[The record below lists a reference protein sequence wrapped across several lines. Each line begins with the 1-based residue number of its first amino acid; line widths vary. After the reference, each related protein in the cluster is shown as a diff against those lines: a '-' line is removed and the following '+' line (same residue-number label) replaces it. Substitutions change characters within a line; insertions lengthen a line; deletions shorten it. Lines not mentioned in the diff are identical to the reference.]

1 MIEIKNLTKKY
12 GDKAVVKNVNLKIKK
27 GKITSF
33 IGPNGA
39 GKSTLLSL
47 ISRIIKHYQGDIYLE
62 GKLINDYQTTEFARK
77 LSILK
82 QSNNLNLMLTVREL
96 IEFGRFPYSKG
107 NLNEL
112 DHQKVEQALAY
123 MQLNN
128 LENRYLNQLSGGQRQ
143 RAFIAMIIAQD
154 TEYIL
159 LDEPLNNLDVKHSVE
174 IMKRLR
180 RLVDE
185 LDKTVII
192 VMHDINFASC
202 YSDQIVA
209 LNEGLV
215 VKKGGVEEII
225 NEKILES
232 IYETDFNIKD
242 IDQKRYVF
250 IIKK

>member
-242 IDQKRYVF
+242 IDQKKICLYY
-250 IIKK
+250 

>member
-47 ISRIIKHYQGDIYLE
+47 ISRIIKHDQGDIYLE

-128 LENRYLNQLSGGQRQ
+128 LANRYLNQLSGGQRQ

-242 IDQKRYVF
+242 IDQKKICLYY
-250 IIKK
+250 